1 MRRLLG
7 FICVLWVFA
16 PTYAAH
22 TQATLLLSE
31 TVAKPGSTVTA
42 AVRLKMD
49 PNWHTYWKNPG
60 DSGKATKIDWQL
72 PEGFTPGEIQWPVP
86 EKNKLEDIYTYVYE
100 HEVALLVPIS
110 ISANVAA
117 GAQTLKAKV
126 SWLEC
131 EVSCVPGKADVS
143 ATFIVGPN
151 SQPSPD
157 AARIETWKTKIPGP
171 GRDLEIGARWDGPG
185 TAEERAIIFAVK
197 KAGEWDFYNYKLE
210 NADVSGKTERLP
222 DVDGQVLFRK
232 VVNKWEGDWPKEL
245 TGLLLISGDEKS
257 ARETKV
263 RISDGRSSASA
274 AAASSAT
281 PAVSGDRR
289 SLGVILGLAFLGGLI
304 LNIMPCV
311 LPVLALKIL
320 GFVRQSNDD
329 PKRIRTLGLVYGLGV
344 VVSFLALAGFV
355 IAIKQSTGSATWG
368 MQFQNPRFLIFIT
381 SLVTLIALN
390 LFGVFEINLG
400 GKALNAAGELASREG
415 NSGAFFNGALATLLA
430 TPCTAPF
437 LAPALGFAFTQS
449 IPIILLTFVTIA
461 IGMASPYVLLC
472 FFPAWLKKLPRP
484 GAWMEKFKN
493 AMGFPMLATAI
504 WLFSVTLAHFGKN
517 AALPLGLYL
526 ATLAFAAWVFGA
538 FVQQGTKRR
547 SLAGVVAAGAM
558 AFALFYFL
566 PRLKADLAAIPWQPW
581 SPAAV
586 QAARAQGRPVF
597 VDFTADWC
605 LTCQVNKKTSI
616 EISSVREK
624 LKSINAVA
632 LLADNTTE
640 SPEIA
645 EELRRY
651 ERAGVP
657 LVLVFPADPEAT
669 AIVLP
674 EVLTPNIVL
683 DALDKA
689 AKNTRL
695 TAK

>member
-1 MRRLLG
+1 
-7 FICVLWVFA
+7 
-16 PTYAAH
+16 
-22 TQATLLLSE
+22 
-31 TVAKPGSTVTA
+31 
-42 AVRLKMD
+42 
-49 PNWHTYWKNPG
+49 
-60 DSGKATKIDWQL
+60 
-72 PEGFTPGEIQWPVP
+72 
-86 EKNKLEDIYTYVYE
+86 
-100 HEVALLVPIS
+100 
-110 ISANVAA
+110 
-117 GAQTLKAKV
+117 
-126 SWLEC
+126 
-131 EVSCVPGKADVS
+131 
-143 ATFIVGPN
+143 
-151 SQPSPD
+151 
-157 AARIETWKTKIPGP
+157 
-171 GRDLEIGARWDGPG
+171 
-185 TAEERAIIFAVK
+185 
-197 KAGEWDFYNYKLE
+197 
-210 NADVSGKTERLP
+210 
-222 DVDGQVLFRK
+222 
-232 VVNKWEGDWPKEL
+232 
-245 TGLLLISGDEKS
+245 
-257 ARETKV
+257 
-263 RISDGRSSASA
+263 
-274 AAASSAT
+274 
-281 PAVSGDRR
+281 
-289 SLGVILGLAFLGGLI
+289 
-304 LNIMPCV
+304 
-311 LPVLALKIL
+311 
-320 GFVRQSNDD
+320 
-329 PKRIRTLGLVYGLGV
+329 
-344 VVSFLALAGFV
+344 LALAGFV